1 MANKL
6 SSTNIAELLEEHL
19 KSINDINE
27 VIVNS
32 KIDAA
37 KVKAIS
43 NFVKP
48 LNESITSL
56 NSIQQELSGFNGS
69 SLVSNIKV
77 KKGVKSIISTLKTV
91 LEELNGF
98 EIDDNKIS
106 ELYDYVNVLSTIE
119 QEKGKK
125 YFYKKNC

>member
-43 NFVKP
+43 KFVKP
-48 LNESITSL
+48 LNESIASL

-69 SLVSNIKV
+69 SFISNVKV
-77 KKGVKSIISTLKTV
+77 KTGVKSIISTLKTV

-98 EIDDNKIS
+98 
-106 ELYDYVNVLSTIE
+106 
-119 QEKGKK
+119 
-125 YFYKKNC
+125 